1 VEWVVGLVVVTVV
14 IVVRRLAIRRVTK
27 GDRRFLWLYFA
38 PTLILSA
45 YLIWIGIEVWRASPV
60 VSIFIGLL
68 AVVSLVLLVRMIRG
82 IAAAHPV
89 PQAADELSP
98 PQFDYI
104 VWTALG
110 APMLFVA
117 VLLILLVT
125 GALSNSR

>member
-1 VEWVVGLVVVTVV
+1 VEWVVGLVLVTVV
-14 IVVRRLAIRRVTK
+14 IVVRRLAIRRVAK

-38 PTLILSA
+38 PTLIVFA

-60 VSIFIGLL
+60 VSIFMGLL

-82 IAAAHPV
+82 ITAAHPV
-89 PQAADELSP
+89 QQKTGELSP

-110 APMLFVA
+110 APMLFVG

-125 GALSNSR
+125 GALTNSR